1 MEFERLVADFAEAAG
16 LELSVDSEGTVWCDA
31 DGVPVTLQHRGDA
44 RKDELMGAVG
54 DEFDRNEFV
63 AQGHGRKVVEGLYT
77 ILVGVD
83 GRKDGE

>member
-44 RKDELMGAVG
+44 RKDELMDATSE
-54 DEFDRNEFV
+54 EFNRDDFV
-63 AQGHGRKVVEGLYT
+63 AQGHGRKIVEGLYA
-77 ILVGVD
+77 ILVGID
-83 GRKDGE
+83 GRKEGE